1 MGECCSTTCSC
12 WSLWLQLKNWLS
24 TLTWTTLRRM
34 WTNHLFWTGRPSVV
48 LLGEVDVF
56 LPALASSAHR
66 RVRRGAASF
75 ERVHPCLARTSPHP
89 PARRRAPAPQEV
101 RSAAAS
107 SMCRRRR
114 SFMCDLNNRS
124 LKDYLV
130 ETTLKNPQLILF
142 FVLQCL
148 ETIFFQISNYKVKP
162 LSLKTLKM

>member
-1 MGECCSTTCSC
+1 MLFQYLFLLVTLAAAKE
-12 WSLWLQLKNWLS
+12 LLS

-48 LLGEVDVF
+48 LLGEVGVF
-56 LPALASSAHR
+56 PPALVSSAHR

-75 ERVHPCLARTSPHP
+75 EPVHPCLARTSPHP

-114 SFMCDLNNRS
+114 SSITECDLNHRS
-124 LKDYLV
+124 LKNYLV
-130 ETTLKNPQLILF
+130 VITLKKPQLIF

-148 ETIFFQISNYKVKP
+148 ETIFFQISKSNR
-162 LSLKTLKM
+162 